1 MITDRGYSLNDLL
14 LKGRNNLNRLVQI
27 FTRWLIYACAFHTD
41 VQNYTI
47 SLVIDHW
54 CYQLFLWEDEL
65 NINVKPFVCV
75 IKTLI
80 YGVRISGNQAER
92 AIRET
97 ANLFK
102 NKYPRQNEIIQ
113 KDTYVDDCL
122 SGENSL
128 NDAKK
133 VREVTQLWFPK
144 SDLLSLNISELNFG
158 KSKGL
163 IPKKFTRRECASRV
177 GGILDLVRRF
187 APLVGEFKLDLH
199 EVSFRKL
206 EWDDFIPDDLMLKWA
221 DNFEII
227 SKLSEI
233 KFQRCIVPED
243 AVSLDME
250 TLEMD
255 DASLNT
261 YMI

>member
-1 MITDRGYSLNDLL
+1 M
-14 LKGRNNLNRLVQI
+14 
-27 FTRWLIYACAFHTD
+27 
-41 VQNYTI
+41 
-47 SLVIDHW
+47 
-54 CYQLFLWEDEL
+54 
-65 NINVKPFVCV
+65 
-75 IKTLI
+75 
-80 YGVRISGNQAER
+80 
-92 AIRET
+92 
-97 ANLFK
+97 
-102 NKYPRQNEIIQ
+102 
-113 KDTYVDDCL
+113 
-122 SGENSL
+122 
-128 NDAKK
+128 
-133 VREVTQLWFPK
+133 
-144 SDLLSLNISELNFG
+144 NISELNFG

-177 GGILDLVRRF
+177 GGIFDLVCRF

-206 EWDDFIPDDLMLKWA
+206 EWDDFIPDDRMLKWA